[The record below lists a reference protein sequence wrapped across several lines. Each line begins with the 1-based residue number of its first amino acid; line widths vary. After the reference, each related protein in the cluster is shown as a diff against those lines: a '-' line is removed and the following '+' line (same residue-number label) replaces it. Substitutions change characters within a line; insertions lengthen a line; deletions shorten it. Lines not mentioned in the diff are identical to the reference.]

1 MPWLSNAATICA
13 TRSARSAAARR
24 ANGAVDTMASHSR
37 RVISMSIR
45 HQQSRGT
52 LDERV
57 ARQIELLERRRIRH
71 RRVERADDAD
81 GRVERFEGF
90 FLNDRGKAFANATGS
105 HVLVDD
111 QHLVTAAR
119 HRKHSFAI

>member
-13 TRSARSAAARR
+13 TRSARSAATRR
-24 ANGAVDTMASHSR
+24 TNGAVDIMASHSR

-45 HQQSRGT
+45 DQQSRRT

-57 ARQIELLERRRIRH
+57 ARKIELFERRRIRH
-71 RRVERADDAD
+71 RGIQRADDAD
-81 GRVERFEGF
+81 RRVERFEGF

-105 HVLVDD
+105 HVLV
-111 QHLVTAAR
+111 
-119 HRKHSFAI
+119 